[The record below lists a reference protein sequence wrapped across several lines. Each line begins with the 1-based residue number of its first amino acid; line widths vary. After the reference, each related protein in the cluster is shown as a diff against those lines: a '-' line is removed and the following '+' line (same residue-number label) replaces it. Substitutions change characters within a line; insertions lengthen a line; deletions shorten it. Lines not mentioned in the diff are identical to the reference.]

1 MRNES
6 ASSAVNLAGSA
17 FREHAPELHRY
28 LLRRVRHAQDADD
41 LGQEVFARLLRVRD
55 AGLVRNP
62 LAYLLGIAMHVV
74 REFHQRKAH
83 EPVVFD
89 SAMADVL
96 CDDLD
101 RAAAPGPAEYLELT
115 NRLDCAL
122 AQLPATHQLV
132 MLLVKRDG
140 MSYAEAAQAS
150 GLSVHT
156 IEKYVVEGR
165 ARLRAAL
172 EER

>member
-1 MRNES
+1 M
-6 ASSAVNLAGSA
+6 
-17 FREHAPELHRY
+17 
-28 LLRRVRHAQDADD
+28 
-41 LGQEVFARLLRVRD
+41 FARLVPVRD
-55 AGLVRNP
+55 AGLLRNP

-83 EPVVFD
+83 EPVMFD
-89 SAMADVL
+89 FAMADVL
-96 CDDLD
+96 YDDHG
-101 RAAAPGPAEYLELT
+101 RAAGPGRAECLELT
-115 NRLDCAL
+115 NRLERAL

-165 ARLRAAL
+165 ARLRVAL

>member
-17 FREHAPELHRY
+17 FREHASELHRY
-28 LLRRVRHAQDADD
+28 LLRRVRHTQDADD

-55 AGLVRNP
+55 AELVRNP

-83 EPVVFD
+83 EHVVFD

-96 CDDLD
+96 CDDPD
-101 RAAAPGPAEYLELT
+101 RAAMPGPAECLELT
-115 NRLDCAL
+115 NRLDRAL